1 MFKVQRS
8 RFKVRGLEL
17 GTWNLELGTRNIEP
31 GTWNLEQRARI
42 ARARGVTLVEMIV
55 VIAITGILATA
66 VAVFIRRPVEG
77 YIDAARRAEL
87 SDIADT
93 ALRRITRDL
102 RTALPNSIRITAAGG
117 VTYLEY
123 LQTSGGG
130 RYRAEV
136 EDLGGAGNNMLDF
149 TAADSSFNV
158 IGPMPTMA
166 AGDSIVIYNL
176 NWDPAITTANAYVGD
191 NRAAYASNTATTIT
205 LSAATLFPF
214 ASPGKRFQVVQHPV
228 TYACDPVGARTV
240 RRIAGYAIQ
249 AAQPNNIAAAPLS
262 TAPSNVLLATTITD
276 CSFSYVAAGGAAQR
290 TGVVSLS
297 LQVQQLG
304 EQVRL
309 FQQVHVNNVP

>member
-1 MFKVQRS
+1 MPYLKNRS
-8 RFKVRGLEL
+8 KFRVSSSELKGQAEPRSPFNWKLETGNSKL
-17 GTWNLELGTRNIEP
+17 RKT
-31 GTWNLEQRARI
+31 
-42 ARARGVTLVEMIV
+42 RGVTLIEMIV
-55 VIAITGILATA
+55 VIAITGVLAAA

-117 VTYLEY
+117 VNYLEY

-130 RYRAEV
+130 RYRSDV
-136 EDLGGAGNNMLDF
+136 DSVGGGEPLIF
-149 TAADSSFNV
+149 TAADATFNV
-158 IGPMPTMA
+158 IGPMPAMV
-166 AGDSIVIYNL
+166 AGDSVVIYNL

-191 NRAAYASNTATTIT
+191 NRQLVNVGASTATTIA
-205 LSAATLFPF
+205 LNAAWQFPF

-228 TYACDPVGARTV
+228 TYACDPAGQTV

-249 AAQPNNIAAAPLS
+249 AAQPNNAAAAPLS
-262 TAPSNVLLATTITD
+262 TAPSNALLATSITA
-276 CSFSYVAAGGAAQR
+276 CSFAYVAGATQR

-297 LQVQQLG
+297 LQVEQAG
-304 EQVRL
+304 EKVQL